1 MFLPALS
8 WTGELSL
15 ISLDYIAEAK
25 HFLIFVSEF
34 LLRMSH
40 IKESLL
46 QVCGMDRTQALH
58 CVLLILTLKVCVC
71 MCACVLCC
79 SVHVNVL
86 TEALFALHI
95 LFCR

>member
-1 MFLPALS
+1 MNDCEMFLPALS

-15 ISLDYIAEAK
+15 FSLDYIAEAK

-58 CVLLILTLKVCVC
+58 SVLSILTLKAPACVCVC
-71 MCACVLCC
+71 VFYAARFMLM
-79 SVHVNVL
+79 
-86 TEALFALHI
+86 F
-95 LFCR
+95 

>member
-15 ISLDYIAEAK
+15 FSLDYIAEAK

-40 IKESLL
+40 IKESL

-58 CVLLILTLKVCVC
+58 CVLSILTLKARACVC
-71 MCACVLCC
+71 FMLLGSC
-79 SVHVNVL
+79 
-86 TEALFALHI
+86 
-95 LFCR
+95 

>member
-15 ISLDYIAEAK
+15 FSLDYIAEAK

-40 IKESLL
+40 IKESL

-58 CVLLILTLKVCVC
+58 CVLSILTLKARACVCV
-71 MCACVLCC
+71 CVLCC
-79 SVHVNVL
+79 LVHVNVL
-86 TEALFALHI
+86 TDAPFTLHI

>member
-15 ISLDYIAEAK
+15 FSLDYIAEAK

-58 CVLLILTLKVCVC
+58 CVLSILTLACVCVC
-71 MCACVLCC
+71 VFYAAWFMLM
-79 SVHVNVL
+79 
-86 TEALFALHI
+86 F
-95 LFCR
+95 

>member
-15 ISLDYIAEAK
+15 FSLDYIAEAK
-25 HFLIFVSEF
+25 HFLIF

-58 CVLLILTLKVCVC
+58 CVSSILTLKARVCV
-71 MCACVLCC
+71 CVLCC
-79 SVHVNVL
+79 LVHVNVL
-86 TEALFALHI
+86 TDAPFTLHI